1 MYAPER
7 QQEILRLARDGGRVD
22 VVSLAEEF
30 QVTAETIRRDLKA
43 LDRAGLVQRVHG
55 GAIPAGR
62 LDFEPDLAEREST
75 AADEKDRIAQA
86 ALAELPID
94 GTVVLDAGTTVAR
107 LAAAIPLEA
116 TLTAV
121 THSLPIAARLADH
134 PGIQLHL
141 VGGRVRHRTRAAVD
155 AWALRAY
162 GEIRADV
169 LFVAANGFS
178 PARGLT
184 TPDLAEAAVKRA
196 AMAAARRVVLLADS
210 SKCGQEH
217 FARFGA
223 LSDVDLLITDSGL
236 SAEDALAIE
245 RDGTEVLR
253 VPGAGAGAGAGGGTG
268 GGTAASAGNATAA
281 SAGDA
286 MGGTAG
292 NAPGQAAV
300 NGSVAGRGAGR
311 KARA

>member
-30 QVTAETIRRDLKA
+30 QVTQETIRRDLKA
-43 LDRAGLVQRVHG
+43 LDRAGLVRRVHG

-75 AADEKDRIAQA
+75 SADEKDRIAKA
-86 ALAELPID
+86 AVPELPTE
-94 GTVVLDAGTTVAR
+94 GTLILDAGSTVAR
-107 LAAAIPLEA
+107 LAAAIPLDAE
-116 TLTAV
+116 LTVV

-162 GEIRADV
+162 SEIRADV

-178 PARGLT
+178 AEQGLT

-196 AMAAARRVVLLADS
+196 AVAAARRVVLLADS
-210 SKCGQEH
+210 AKHGQEH
-217 FARFGA
+217 FARFGDMG
-223 LSDVDLLITDSGL
+223 DVDLLITDSGL
-236 SAEDALAIE
+236 SPEDTAAIE
-245 RDGTEVLR
+245 RGGTEV
-253 VPGAGAGAGAGGGTG
+253 V
-268 GGTAASAGNATAA
+268 
-281 SAGDA
+281 
-286 MGGTAG
+286 
-292 NAPGQAAV
+292 
-300 NGSVAGRGAGR
+300 
-311 KARA
+311 RA

>member
-43 LDRAGLVQRVHG
+43 LDRAGLVRRVHG

-62 LDFEPDLAEREST
+62 LDFEPDLAERETT
-75 AADEKDRIAQA
+75 AADEKDRIARA
-86 ALAELPID
+86 ALAEVPAD
-94 GTVVLDAGTTVAR
+94 GTMIVDAGSTAAR
-107 LAAAIPLEA
+107 LAGFLTPDL
-116 TLTAV
+116 TLTVV

-162 GEIRADV
+162 AEIRADV
-169 LFVAANGFS
+169 LFLAANGFS
-178 PARGLT
+178 AEHGLT

-210 SKCGQEH
+210 SKHGKEH
-217 FARFGA
+217 FARFGG
-223 LSDVDLLITDSGL
+223 LDDVDLLITDTGL
-236 SAEDALAIE
+236 GPQDTAAIE
-245 RDGTEVLR
+245 AGGTEV
-253 VPGAGAGAGAGGGTG
+253 V
-268 GGTAASAGNATAA
+268 
-281 SAGDA
+281 
-286 MGGTAG
+286 
-292 NAPGQAAV
+292 
-300 NGSVAGRGAGR
+300 
-311 KARA
+311 RA

>member
-43 LDRAGLVQRVHG
+43 LDRAGLLRRVHG

-75 AADEKDRIAQA
+75 AADEKDRIAEA
-86 ALAELPID
+86 ALAELPAE
-94 GTVVLDAGTTVAR
+94 GTMILDAGSTVAR
-107 LAAAIPLEA
+107 MAAAIPRQ
-116 TLTAV
+116 TSLTVV

-169 LFVAANGFS
+169 AVVAANGFS
-178 PARGLT
+178 VEHGLT

-196 AMAAARRVVLLADS
+196 ALTAARRVVLLADS
-210 SKCGQEH
+210 SKYAQEH

-236 SAEDALAIE
+236 TPEDAGAIE
-245 RDGTEVLR
+245 RAGTEV
-253 VPGAGAGAGAGGGTG
+253 V
-268 GGTAASAGNATAA
+268 
-281 SAGDA
+281 
-286 MGGTAG
+286 
-292 NAPGQAAV
+292 
-300 NGSVAGRGAGR
+300 
-311 KARA
+311 RA

>member
-43 LDRAGLVQRVHG
+43 LDRAGLLRRVHG

-75 AADEKDRIAQA
+75 AADEKDRIARA
-86 ALAELPID
+86 ALAELPAE
-94 GTVVLDAGTTVAR
+94 GTLILDAGSTVAR
-107 LAAAIPLEA
+107 MAAAIPPDA
-116 TLTAV
+116 SLTVV

-134 PGIQLHL
+134 PGIQLHI

-169 LFVAANGFS
+169 AVVAANGFS
-178 PARGLT
+178 VEHGLT
-184 TPDLAEAAVKRA
+184 TPTSPRPP
-196 AMAAARRVVLLADS
+196 S
-210 SKCGQEH
+210 SG
-217 FARFGA
+217 
-223 LSDVDLLITDSGL
+223 
-236 SAEDALAIE
+236 
-245 RDGTEVLR
+245 
-253 VPGAGAGAGAGGGTG
+253 P
-268 GGTAASAGNATAA
+268 
-281 SAGDA
+281 
-286 MGGTAG
+286 
-292 NAPGQAAV
+292 P
-300 NGSVAGRGAGR
+300 
-311 KARA
+311 

>member
-43 LDRAGLVQRVHG
+43 LDRAGLLRRVHG

-75 AADEKDRIAQA
+75 AADEKDRIARA
-86 ALAELPID
+86 ALAELPTE
-94 GTVVLDAGTTVAR
+94 GTLILDAGTTVAR
-107 LAAAIPLEA
+107 MAAAIPPEA
-116 TLTAV
+116 SLTVV

-141 VGGRVRHRTRAAVD
+141 VGGRVRNRTCAAVD

-169 LFVAANGFS
+169 AVVAANGFS
-178 PARGLT
+178 VEHGLT

-196 AMAAARRVVLLADS
+196 ALTAARRVVLLADS
-210 SKCGQEH
+210 SKYAQEH
-217 FARFGA
+217 FARFGD
-223 LSDVDLLITDSGL
+223 LSDVDLLITDNGL
-236 SAEDALAIE
+236 TPEDAGDVE
-245 RDGTEVLR
+245 RAGTEV
-253 VPGAGAGAGAGGGTG
+253 V
-268 GGTAASAGNATAA
+268 
-281 SAGDA
+281 
-286 MGGTAG
+286 
-292 NAPGQAAV
+292 
-300 NGSVAGRGAGR
+300 
-311 KARA
+311 RA

>member
-43 LDRAGLVQRVHG
+43 LDRAGLVRRVHG

-62 LDFEPDLAEREST
+62 LDFEPDLAAREST
-75 AADEKDRIAQA
+75 AADEKDRIAKA
-86 ALAELPID
+86 ALTELPSE
-94 GTVVLDAGTTVAR
+94 GTMILDAGSTVAR
-107 LAAAIPLEA
+107 FAAAIPLDA
-116 TLTAV
+116 TLTVV
-121 THSLPIAARLADH
+121 THSLPTAVRLADH

-178 PARGLT
+178 ADHGLT
-184 TPDLAEAAVKRA
+184 TPDLAEAAVKGA
-196 AMAAARRVVLLADS
+196 AIGAARRVVLLADS
-210 SKCGQEH
+210 SKHGQEH
-217 FARFGA
+217 FARFGD
-223 LSDVDLLITDSGL
+223 LGDVDLLITDSGL
-236 SAEDALAIE
+236 RSEDATAIE
-245 RDGTEVLR
+245 RGGTEV
-253 VPGAGAGAGAGGGTG
+253 V
-268 GGTAASAGNATAA
+268 
-281 SAGDA
+281 
-286 MGGTAG
+286 
-292 NAPGQAAV
+292 
-300 NGSVAGRGAGR
+300 
-311 KARA
+311 RA

>member
-7 QQEILRLARDGGRVD
+7 QQEILRLAREGGRVE
-22 VVSLAEEF
+22 VLSLAETF
-30 QVTAETIRRDLKA
+30 RVTAETIRRDLKA
-43 LDRAGLVQRVHG
+43 LDRAGLVRRVHG

-75 AADEKDRIAQA
+75 AAGEKDRIAQA
-86 ALAELPID
+86 ALAELPAG
-94 GTVVLDAGTTVAR
+94 GTVILDAGTTVAR
-107 LAAAIPLEA
+107 LAAALPLDA
-116 TLTAV
+116 SLTVV

-178 PARGLT
+178 AEHGLT

-196 AMAAARRVVLLADS
+196 AVAAARRVVLLADS
-210 SKCGQEH
+210 TKHGQEH
-217 FARFGA
+217 FARFGV
-223 LSDVDLLITDSGL
+223 LGDVDLLVTDSGL
-236 SAEDALAIE
+236 SPDDTAAIE
-245 RDGTEVLR
+245 RGGTEV
-253 VPGAGAGAGAGGGTG
+253 V
-268 GGTAASAGNATAA
+268 
-281 SAGDA
+281 
-286 MGGTAG
+286 
-292 NAPGQAAV
+292 
-300 NGSVAGRGAGR
+300 
-311 KARA
+311 RA

>member
-1 MYAPER
+1 MYAAER

-43 LDRAGLVQRVHG
+43 LDRAGLLRRVHG

-62 LDFEPDLAEREST
+62 LDFEPDLTEREST
-75 AADEKDRIAQA
+75 AADEKDRIAKA
-86 ALAELPID
+86 ALAELPAE
-94 GTVVLDAGTTVAR
+94 GTLILDAGTTVAR
-107 LAAAIPLEA
+107 LAAALPLE
-116 TLTAV
+116 TGLTVV

-134 PGIQLHL
+134 PGLQLHL

-178 PARGLT
+178 AEHGLT

-196 AMAAARRVVLLADS
+196 AIAAARRVVLLADS
-210 SKCGQEH
+210 TKHGQEH
-217 FARFGA
+217 FARFGG

-236 SAEDALAIE
+236 STEDAAAIE
-245 RDGTEVLR
+245 GGGTEV
-253 VPGAGAGAGAGGGTG
+253 V
-268 GGTAASAGNATAA
+268 
-281 SAGDA
+281 
-286 MGGTAG
+286 
-292 NAPGQAAV
+292 
-300 NGSVAGRGAGR
+300 
-311 KARA
+311 RA

>member
-22 VVSLAEEF
+22 VLSLAEEF

-43 LDRAGLVQRVHG
+43 LDRAGLLRRVHG

-86 ALAELPID
+86 AVAELPD
-94 GTVVLDAGTTVAR
+94 EGTMILDAGSTIAR
-107 LAAAIPLEA
+107 LAGDLPLEA
-116 TLTAV
+116 TLTVV

-162 GEIRADV
+162 SEIRADV
-169 LFVAANGFS
+169 LFIAANGFS
-178 PARGLT
+178 ASYGLT

-196 AMAAARRVVLLADS
+196 ALHAARRVVLLADS
-210 SKCGQEH
+210 SKHGQEH
-217 FARFGA
+217 FARFGD

-236 SAEDALAIE
+236 SLEDATDIE
-245 RDGTEVLR
+245 RGGTEV
-253 VPGAGAGAGAGGGTG
+253 V
-268 GGTAASAGNATAA
+268 
-281 SAGDA
+281 
-286 MGGTAG
+286 
-292 NAPGQAAV
+292 
-300 NGSVAGRGAGR
+300 
-311 KARA
+311 RA

>member
-22 VVSLAEEF
+22 VLSLAEEF

-43 LDRAGLVQRVHG
+43 LDRAGLVRRVHG

-75 AADEKDRIAQA
+75 AADEKDRIARA
-86 ALAELPID
+86 ALAELPAE
-94 GTVVLDAGTTVAR
+94 GSVVLDAGSTVAR
-107 LAAAIPLEA
+107 LAAALPPESG
-116 TLTAV
+116 LTVV

-141 VGGRVRHRTRAAVD
+141 VGGRVRNRTRAAVD

-169 LFVAANGFS
+169 VLLAANGFS
-178 PARGLT
+178 VASGLT

-196 AMAAARRVVLLADS
+196 AVAAARRVVLLADS
-210 SKCGQEH
+210 GKHGQEH
-217 FARFGA
+217 FARFGDLA
-223 LSDVDLLITDSGL
+223 DVDLLITDTGL
-236 SAEDALAIE
+236 GDEDAAAIE
-245 RDGTEVLR
+245 AGGTEVI
-253 VPGAGAGAGAGGGTG
+253 
-268 GGTAASAGNATAA
+268 
-281 SAGDA
+281 
-286 MGGTAG
+286 
-292 NAPGQAAV
+292 
-300 NGSVAGRGAGR
+300 
-311 KARA
+311 RA

>member
-30 QVTAETIRRDLKA
+30 QVTAETIRRDLKS
-43 LDRAGLVQRVHG
+43 LDRAGLLRRVHG

-75 AADEKDRIAQA
+75 AADEKDRIAEA
-86 ALAELPID
+86 ALAELPAD
-94 GTVVLDAGTTVAR
+94 GTMILDAGSTVAR
-107 LAAAIPLEA
+107 LAGALPLDA
-116 TLTAV
+116 TLTVV

-162 GEIRADV
+162 SEIRADV
-169 LFVAANGFS
+169 LFVATNGFS
-178 PARGLT
+178 TEHGLT

-196 AMAAARRVVLLADS
+196 AIRAARRVVMLADS
-210 SKCGQEH
+210 SKHGQEH
-217 FARFGA
+217 FARFGD
-223 LSDVDLLITDSGL
+223 LGDVDLLITDSGL
-236 SAEDALAIE
+236 TPEDATAME
-245 RDGTEVLR
+245 RGGTEV
-253 VPGAGAGAGAGGGTG
+253 V
-268 GGTAASAGNATAA
+268 
-281 SAGDA
+281 
-286 MGGTAG
+286 
-292 NAPGQAAV
+292 
-300 NGSVAGRGAGR
+300 
-311 KARA
+311 RA